1 MPEDYNLPSD
11 YELAINSWGNSF
23 YKMYPEMKYN
33 AAKSKC
39 ESDGTLLAV
48 PRSKE
53 ENKFIAD
60 LKKTDQLWI
69 GVNDLDEE
77 NKFITVEGNPV
88 SYTNWLDGEPN
99 NSNNEDGVELN
110 WGKHGYWND
119 QKITKRN
126 PFVCLYRIPGTSKIM
141 I

>member
-1 MPEDYNLPSD
+1 MDY
-11 YELAINSWGNSF
+11 
-23 YKMYPEMKYN
+23 K
-33 AAKSKC
+33 AAKSRC

-48 PRSKE
+48 PRSE
-53 ENKFIAD
+53 QENFFIAGFN
-60 LKKTDQLWI
+60 TDKLWI

-77 NKFITVEGNPV
+77 GEFITVEGNL

-119 QKITKRN
+119 QKITKPN